1 MRKKF
6 LRTMALAVA
15 ATLLLTACSSGG
27 GSSAGES
34 SSSAAESSTPTSSTA
49 EASGTTSEDTGS
61 GEESYLCS
69 DEPLELTAHI
79 HWGNVYVLSDDWTV
93 TNEAAKM
100 TNISLKG
107 TASPM
112 ETDSTEA
119 FNLMIAGQDIPD
131 IVGGNRDLI
140 NQYGMEGA
148 FMPLNDLIEEYAPDF
163 KKILDENPDIQG
175 AITAADGNIY
185 QIPFV
190 YESLVS
196 EAWFVRQDWLDAVGM
211 EAPTTVD
218 ELHDVLTAFVNED
231 PNGNGQKDE
240 VGYFTRLT
248 NTDNVLKGLL
258 SLFGIQDAWHTDE
271 EGNVGVG
278 LYSEEYKEA
287 IKSVS
292 QWYAEGLIDPE
303 IFTRGSNARDI
314 LFPENNGG
322 VIHDW
327 IPSTT
332 GYNEKLQESVPGFK
346 VVGILPPTDVNGDQW
361 EVEARARLSGAGWAI
376 GANNE
381 HPEETM
387 KYMNFWWTEAGRRLQ
402 TYGVEGDTYTM
413 VDGEPVYTDKVLNAT
428 NPINDYMRQIGG
440 QIEDMASLHDNSYER
455 FMSDEEGNRVTKMYE
470 ESGLVNKMNVK
481 LPAVS
486 FTQEE
491 LDVVNSK
498 WQPCRNYMLE
508 QLQKWTFDG
517 STIDA
522 EFDQYMANLKS
533 MGIEDVIA
541 AYQSAYDRLMEA
553 AE

>member
-34 SSSAAESSTPTSSTA
+34 SSSAAESSTPTSRTA

-163 KKILDENPDIQG
+163 KKILDENPDIKG

>member
-163 KKILDENPDIQG
+163 KKILDENPDIKG

-258 SLFGIQDAWHTDE
+258 SLFGIQDARHTDE

-491 LDVVNSK
+491 LDVVNSN

>member
-163 KKILDENPDIQG
+163 KKILDENPDIKG

-196 EAWFVRQDWLDAVGM
+196 EAWF
-211 EAPTTVD
+211 AP
-218 ELHDVLTAFVNED
+218 
-231 PNGNGQKDE
+231 K
-240 VGYFTRLT
+240 R
-248 NTDNVLKGLL
+248 
-258 SLFGIQDAWHTDE
+258 
-271 EGNVGVG
+271 
-278 LYSEEYKEA
+278 
-287 IKSVS
+287 
-292 QWYAEGLIDPE
+292 
-303 IFTRGSNARDI
+303 
-314 LFPENNGG
+314 
-322 VIHDW
+322 
-327 IPSTT
+327 
-332 GYNEKLQESVPGFK
+332 
-346 VVGILPPTDVNGDQW
+346 
-361 EVEARARLSGAGWAI
+361 
-376 GANNE
+376 
-381 HPEETM
+381 
-387 KYMNFWWTEAGRRLQ
+387 
-402 TYGVEGDTYTM
+402 
-413 VDGEPVYTDKVLNAT
+413 
-428 NPINDYMRQIGG
+428 
-440 QIEDMASLHDNSYER
+440 
-455 FMSDEEGNRVTKMYE
+455 
-470 ESGLVNKMNVK
+470 
-481 LPAVS
+481 
-486 FTQEE
+486 
-491 LDVVNSK
+491 
-498 WQPCRNYMLE
+498 
-508 QLQKWTFDG
+508 
-517 STIDA
+517 
-522 EFDQYMANLKS
+522 
-533 MGIEDVIA
+533 
-541 AYQSAYDRLMEA
+541 
-553 AE
+553 

>member
-148 FMPLNDLIEEYAPDF
+148 FMPLNDLIEEYALDF
-163 KKILDENPDIQG
+163 KKILDENPDIKG

>member
-27 GSSAGES
+27 GSSAGEN

-163 KKILDENPDIQG
+163 KKILDENPDIKG

-292 QWYAEGLIDPE
+292 QWYADGLIDPE

>member
-1 MRKKF
+1 M
-6 LRTMALAVA
+6 RTMALAVA
-15 ATLLLTACSSGG
+15 TTLLLTACSSGG

-163 KKILDENPDIQG
+163 KKILDENPDIKG

>member
-163 KKILDENPDIQG
+163 KKILDENPDIKG

-455 FMSDEEGNRVTKMYE
+455 FMSDEEGKPCHQDVRGVRPGEQDERKA
-470 ESGLVNKMNVK
+470 SRG
-481 LPAVS
+481 
-486 FTQEE
+486 E
-491 LDVVNSK
+491 LH
-498 WQPCRNYMLE
+498 PGRAGRG
-508 QLQKWTFDG
+508 QLQ
-517 STIDA
+517 
-522 EFDQYMANLKS
+522 
-533 MGIEDVIA
+533 VA
-541 AYQSAYDRLMEA
+541 ALPQLYAGAA
-553 AE
+553 AEVDL

>member
-1 MRKKF
+1 MKKNF
-6 LRTMALAVA
+6 LRGLTLAA
-15 ATLLLTACSSGG
+15 AAAMLLTACSGG
-27 GSSAGES
+27 AGNGQTGSTAGNSEAS
-34 SSSAAESSTPTSSTA
+34 VSSTA
-49 EASGTTSEDTGS
+49 AQDQT
-61 GEESYLCS
+61 YLCS
-69 DEPLELTAHI
+69 AEPLELTAHI
-79 HWGNVYVLSDDWTV
+79 HWGNVYVLSDKWTV
-93 TNEAAKM
+93 TQKAAEM
-100 TNISLKG
+100 TNVSLKG

-131 IVGGNRDLI
+131 LVGGNRDLI

-148 FMPLNDLIEEYAPDF
+148 FMPLNDLIKEYAPDF
-163 KKILDENPDIQG
+163 KKILDENPDIRG

-196 EAWFVRQDWLDAVGM
+196 EAWFIRQDWLDKVGM
-211 EAPTTVD
+211 EAPETVE

-231 PNGNGQKDE
+231 PNGNGRKDE
-240 VGYFTRLT
+240 VGYFTRLG

-258 SLFGIQDAWHTDE
+258 SLFGVQDAWHTDAQ
-271 EGNVGVG
+271 GRVQIG
-278 LYSEEYKEA
+278 LYTQEYKDA

-303 IFTRGSNARDI
+303 IFTRGGNARDI

-332 GYNEKLQESVPGFK
+332 GYNEKMQESVPGFSI
-346 VVGILPPTDVNGDQW
+346 VGILPPTDSNGDQW
-361 EVEARARLSGAGWAI
+361 EVEARAKLSGAGWAI
-376 GANNE
+376 GAENA

-387 KYMNFWWTEAGRRLQ
+387 RYMNFWWTEAGRRLQ
-402 TYGVEGDTYTM
+402 TYGIEGDTYTM
-413 VDGEPVYTDKVLNAT
+413 ENGEPVYTEKVLGAT

-455 FMSDEEGNRVTKMYE
+455 FMSDEEGIRVTEMYE
-470 ESGLVNKMNVK
+470 SSGLVNKMNVK

-486 FTQEE
+486 FTEEE

-517 STIDA
+517 SGIDA
-522 EFDQYMANLKS
+522 EFDGYMETLKS
-533 MGIEDVIA
+533 MGIEDVIQ
-541 AYQSAYDRLMEA
+541 AYQSAYDRLMSA
-553 AE
+553 AG

>member
-163 KKILDENPDIQG
+163 KKILDENPDIKG

-541 AYQSAYDRLMEA
+541 SYQSAYDRLMEA

>member
-163 KKILDENPDIQG
+163 KKILDENPDIKG

-258 SLFGIQDAWHTDE
+258 SLFGIQDARHTDE

>member
-163 KKILDENPDIQG
+163 KKILDENPDIKG

-387 KYMNFWWTEAGRRLQ
+387 KYMNIWWTEAGRRLQ

>member
-27 GSSAGES
+27 GSSAGGS

-163 KKILDENPDIQG
+163 KKILDENPDIKG

-258 SLFGIQDAWHTDE
+258 SLFGIQDARHTDE

>member
-119 FNLMIAGQDIPD
+119 FTLMIAGQDIPD

-163 KKILDENPDIQG
+163 KKILDENPDIKG

>member
-163 KKILDENPDIQG
+163 KKILDENPDIKG

-218 ELHDVLTAFVNED
+218 EFHDVLTAFVNED

-498 WQPCRNYMLE
+498 WQSCRNYMLE

>member
-1 MRKKF
+1 M
-6 LRTMALAVA
+6 RTMALAVA

-163 KKILDENPDIQG
+163 KKILDENPDIKG

-258 SLFGIQDAWHTDE
+258 SLFGIQDARHTDE

>member
-1 MRKKF
+1 M
-6 LRTMALAVA
+6 RTMALAVA

-163 KKILDENPDIQG
+163 KKILDENPDIKG

-533 MGIEDVIA
+533 MGIKDVIA

>member
-163 KKILDENPDIQG
+163 KKILDENPDIKG

-440 QIEDMASLHDNSYER
+440 LIEDMASLHDNSYER

>member
-107 TASPM
+107 PASPM

-163 KKILDENPDIQG
+163 KKILDENPDIKG

>member
-1 MRKKF
+1 M
-6 LRTMALAVA
+6 RTMALAVA

-163 KKILDENPDIQG
+163 KKILDENPDIKG

-498 WQPCRNYMLE
+498 WQSCRNYMLE

>member
-6 LRTMALAVA
+6 LRTMALTVAV
-15 ATLLLTACSSGG
+15 TMLLTACSSSGG
-27 GSSAGES
+27 TNSTGENSST
-34 SSSAAESSTPTSSTA
+34 AESSTPASSTA
-49 EASGTTSEDTGS
+49 EVSSTTSENTDS

-69 DEPLELTAHI
+69 DEPIELTAHI
-79 HWGNVYVLSDDWTV
+79 HWGNVYVLNDDWIV

-163 KKILDENPDIQG
+163 KKILDENPDIKG

-240 VGYFTRLT
+240 VGYFTRLA

-278 LYSEEYKEA
+278 LYSDEYKEA

-346 VVGILPPTDVNGDQW
+346 VVGILPPVDVNGDQW

-376 GANNE
+376 GINNE

-455 FMSDEEGNRVTKMYE
+455 FMSDEEGNRVTQMYE

-517 STIDA
+517 STIDS

-541 AYQSAYDRLMEA
+541 AYQSAYNRLMEA

>member
-163 KKILDENPDIQG
+163 KKILDENPDIKG

-470 ESGLVNKMNVK
+470 ESGRVNKMNVK

-533 MGIEDVIA
+533 MGIKDVIA

>member
-163 KKILDENPDIQG
+163 KKILDENPDIKG

-498 WQPCRNYMLE
+498 WQSCRNYMLE

>member
-1 MRKKF
+1 M
-6 LRTMALAVA
+6 RTMALAVA

-163 KKILDENPDIQG
+163 KKILDENPDIKG

-248 NTDNVLKGLL
+248 NTNNVLKGLL

>member
-163 KKILDENPDIQG
+163 KKILDENPDIKG

-522 EFDQYMANLKS
+522 EFDQYMANLKF
-533 MGIEDVIA
+533 MGIEEVIA

>member
-163 KKILDENPDIQG
+163 KKILDENPDIKG

-533 MGIEDVIA
+533 MGIKDVIA

>member
-163 KKILDENPDIQG
+163 KKILDENPDIKG

-376 GANNE
+376 GANKE

>member
-163 KKILDENPDIQG
+163 KKILDENPDIKG

-413 VDGEPVYTDKVLNAT
+413 VGGEPVYTDKVLNAT

>member
-1 MRKKF
+1 M
-6 LRTMALAVA
+6 
-15 ATLLLTACSSGG
+15 
-27 GSSAGES
+27 
-34 SSSAAESSTPTSSTA
+34 
-49 EASGTTSEDTGS
+49 
-61 GEESYLCS
+61 
-69 DEPLELTAHI
+69 
-79 HWGNVYVLSDDWTV
+79 
-93 TNEAAKM
+93 
-100 TNISLKG
+100 
-107 TASPM
+107 
-112 ETDSTEA
+112 
-119 FNLMIAGQDIPD
+119 
-131 IVGGNRDLI
+131 
-140 NQYGMEGA
+140 
-148 FMPLNDLIEEYAPDF
+148 
-163 KKILDENPDIQG
+163 
-175 AITAADGNIY
+175 
-185 QIPFV
+185 
-190 YESLVS
+190 
-196 EAWFVRQDWLDAVGM
+196 
-211 EAPTTVD
+211 
-218 ELHDVLTAFVNED
+218 
-231 PNGNGQKDE
+231 
-240 VGYFTRLT
+240 
-248 NTDNVLKGLL
+248 
-258 SLFGIQDAWHTDE
+258 
-271 EGNVGVG
+271 
-278 LYSEEYKEA
+278 
-287 IKSVS
+287 
-292 QWYAEGLIDPE
+292 
-303 IFTRGSNARDI
+303 
-314 LFPENNGG
+314 
-322 VIHDW
+322 
-327 IPSTT
+327 
-332 GYNEKLQESVPGFK
+332 
-346 VVGILPPTDVNGDQW
+346 VGILPPTDVNGDQW

>member
-1 MRKKF
+1 M
-6 LRTMALAVA
+6 RTMALAVA

-163 KKILDENPDIQG
+163 KKILDENPDIKG

>member
-163 KKILDENPDIQG
+163 KKILDENPDIKG